1 MKKDKIK
8 DMIRPIV
15 EECVK
20 EMFFEGGVLSGI
32 IKEVVNNMPSQ
43 PSTGLV
49 AKSEAAHRKFYDKRI
64 QEEKKP
70 VKKSQH
76 ESYSSLSQ
84 RGDPN
89 DPGVNIDNLF
99 ATSAAAWQKLK

>member
-32 IKEVVNNMPSQ
+32 IKEVVDLPSW
-43 PSTGLV
+43 
-49 AKSEAAHRKFYDKRI
+49 I
-64 QEEKKP
+64 
-70 VKKSQH
+70 
-76 ESYSSLSQ
+76 
-84 RGDPN
+84 
-89 DPGVNIDNLF
+89 
-99 ATSAAAWQKLK
+99 

>member
-32 IKEVVNNMPSQ
+32 IKEVVDSMPKQ
-43 PSTGLV
+43 STPNLM
-49 AKSEAAHRKFYDKRI
+49 ARSDTAHRKFQNKRI

-89 DPGVNIDNLF
+89 DPGVNIDSLF
-99 ATSAAAWQKLK
+99 ATSAATWQKLK